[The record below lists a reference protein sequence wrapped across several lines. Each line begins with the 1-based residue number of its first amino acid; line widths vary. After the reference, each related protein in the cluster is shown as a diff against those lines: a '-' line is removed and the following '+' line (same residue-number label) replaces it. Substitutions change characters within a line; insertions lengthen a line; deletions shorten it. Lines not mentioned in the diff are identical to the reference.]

1 MNLQPLDR
9 VAIVGV
15 GLLGASLG
23 LALKA
28 RGLAKHVVGVGRR
41 QVSLD
46 TALELGAIDAVAP
59 SPAAAAAETDLLVV
73 ATPAALVTAILDEV
87 HGVGNRALIVTDVA
101 STKAAICGHAAATW
115 AAPRRF
121 VGSHP
126 MAGGEKFGP
135 EHGCA
140 GLYEGTVCLVEE
152 SPDLDPAARAAVC
165 RLWESVGAQIVSVRP
180 EEHDPVLARTSHLP
194 HVVASAVAAL
204 AAEGGASHLFVGN
217 GFRDL
222 TRIADSRPEVWRD
235 ICLTNRTALL
245 ESLAALDARL
255 HGLAAALGAGDARRL
270 DAFFEEGREGRRKV
284 IE

>member
-1 MNLQPLDR
+1 MNQPLPKR

-23 LALKA
+23 LALKS
-28 RGLAKHVVGVGRR
+28 RGLATQVTGVGRR
-41 QVSLD
+41 KVSLD
-46 TALELGAIDAVAP
+46 TALALGAIDDIAP
-59 SPAAAAAETDLLVV
+59 DAATAAAGADLLVV

-87 HGVGNRALIVTDVA
+87 YGVGNPGLVVTDVA
-101 STKAAICGHAAATW
+101 STKAAICSHASATW

-135 EHGCA
+135 ENGRPD
-140 GLYEGTVCLVEE
+140 LYEDTVCLVEE
-152 SPDLDPAARAAVC
+152 STDLDPEAHAIVC
-165 RLWESVGAQIVSVRP
+165 RLWESIGARVVSVRP
-180 EEHDPVLARTSHLP
+180 EEHDPILARTSHLP

-204 AAEGGASHLFVGN
+204 AAEGGASQLFVGN

-245 ESLAALDARL
+245 QSLAGLDARL
-255 HGLAAALGAGDARRL
+255 HDLAAILEAGDAARL
-270 DAFFEEGREGRRKV
+270 DAFFEQGREGRRKV

>member
-1 MNLQPLDR
+1 MTQPSPDR

-28 RGLAKHVVGVGRR
+28 RGLATRVTGVGRR
-41 QVSLD
+41 KVSLD
-46 TALELGAIDAVAP
+46 TALALGAIDATAP
-59 SPAAAAAETDLLVV
+59 DVAAAAAEADLLVV
-73 ATPAALVTAILDEV
+73 ATPAALVTSVLDEV
-87 HGVGNRALIVTDVA
+87 RRAGNSRLVVTDVA
-101 STKAAICGHAAATW
+101 STKAAICGHAEATW

-135 EHGCA
+135 ENGRPD
-140 GLYEGTVCLVEE
+140 LYEDTVCLVEE
-152 SPDLDPAARAAVC
+152 SPGLDPEAHAVVC
-165 RLWESVGAQIVSVRP
+165 GLWESVGARVVSVKP
-180 EEHDPVLARTSHLP
+180 EDHDPILARTSHLP

-204 AAEGGASHLFVGN
+204 AGESGASQLFVGN

-245 ESLAALDARL
+245 QSLAGLDARL
-255 HGLAAALGAGDARRL
+255 HELADILAAGDAERL
-270 DAFFEEGREGRRKV
+270 DAFFEQGREGRRKV
-284 IE
+284 LE